1 MTRVLYNFLI
11 IFFYIP
17 FVFIIF
23 FRKFINKE
31 DKFKFKEKFFFSNFK
46 RPSGFLFW
54 FHVASIGELNSIF
67 PIIDFYLKKNKNYNF
82 IITTITLSSYNEYK
96 KKYGTNNRV
105 QHQFLPYDFKPLVN
119 NFFNNWKP
127 NIVSF
132 VDSEIWPNFIH
143 KIKKEKLPF
152 ILLNARITK
161 KTFDRWMIFKGFAR
175 DLFSSFSLCIASSKE
190 TRDFLKKL
198 NANNVKYFGNI
209 KFCTP
214 VYKKKYLV
222 EEFESIKN
230 KDVWCALS
238 THENEEFLCGLAH
251 KIIKKHNRNIITII
265 IPRHIERIKTI
276 RSNLEKMNLSTQVKG
291 ETEPI
296 GKNAEIILVN
306 YYGSTQKY
314 LQNFRQVFIGK
325 SMIKKLEKVGGQNPI
340 NAAKMGCRI
349 YHGPYVY
356 NFKEIYN
363 YLGEKK
369 LAEKVGDYKDLADNL
384 RKNFENKISIKENE
398 VQQLHNY
405 SEKIFDELI
414 NEYKN
419 FINENI

>member
-1 MTRVLYNFLI
+1 MV
-11 IFFYIP
+11 
-17 FVFIIF
+17 
-23 FRKFINKE
+23 
-31 DKFKFKEKFFFSNFK
+31 K
-46 RPSGFLFW
+46 RYLFLFM
-54 FHVASIGELNSIF
+54 FL
-67 PIIDFYLKKNKNYNF
+67 L
-82 IITTITLSSYNEYK
+82 TLSGCEGILDSYDEHFGSTVNLWGKEYSVK
-96 KKYGTNNRV
+96 NTIELDLSNTGLTGSI
-105 QHQFLPYDFKPLVN
+105 P
-119 NFFNNWKP
+119 
-127 NIVSF
+127 
-132 VDSEIWPNFIH
+132 SEIGDLENLERIDD
-143 KIKKEKLPF
+143 KLK
-152 ILLNARITK
+152 NE
-161 KTFDRWMIFKGFAR
+161 FKGKQIW
-175 DLFSSFSLCIASSKE
+175 IAS
-190 TRDFLKKL
+190 
-198 NANNVKYFGNI
+198 
-209 KFCTP
+209 
-214 VYKKKYLV
+214 
-222 EEFESIKN
+222 
-230 KDVWCALS
+230 S

-296 GKNAEIILVN
+296 GINAEIILVN

-369 LAEKVGDYKDLADNL
+369 LAAKVGDYKDLADNL